1 MQEMVKENTMSAI
14 KQVLSEALGV
24 EHTEEIKKSVTET
37 ESEHISRLRQL
48 SGLAN
53 STTVAGTAV
62 AEAGGG
68 LGLAYQR
75 VLDQEYARCE
85 TQIMIAVG
93 KIKQY
98 AAKVNSMSDDMSDDE
113 QAHYMYSIRGL
124 LDIMEEELKDLQK
137 LG

>member
-1 MQEMVKENTMSAI
+1 MSAI
-14 KQVLSEALGV
+14 KQVLNEALGV
-24 EHTEEIKKSVTET
+24 EHTGEITSTMIET
-37 ESEHISRLRQL
+37 ESDHISRLRQL

>member
-1 MQEMVKENTMSAI
+1 MSKI
-14 KQVLSEALGV
+14 KQVLNEALGV
-24 EHTEEIKKSVTET
+24 QQASNEIVTTVTET
-37 ESEHISRLRQL
+37 ESDHISRLRQL

-53 STTVAGTAV
+53 STTVAGTEV
-62 AEAGGG
+62 TEAGQGIG
-68 LGLAYQR
+68 MAHQR

-98 AAKVNSMSDDMSDDE
+98 AAKVNSMSADMNDDE

-124 LDIMEEELKDLQK
+124 LDVMEEELKDLQK

>member
-1 MQEMVKENTMSAI
+1 MSTI
-14 KQVLSEALGV
+14 KKILSEALGETVV
-24 EHTEEIKKSVTET
+24 ESTCPDCHEDPCVCEEVKEDADIA
-37 ESEHISRLRQL
+37 RLRQL
-48 SGLAN
+48 SGLEG
-53 STTVAGTAV
+53 AGPV
-62 AEAGGG
+62 SEAGGG

>member
-1 MQEMVKENTMSAI
+1 MQEMVKENTMSTI
-14 KQVLSEALGV
+14 KQVLNEALGV
-24 EHTEEIKKSVTET
+24 DHTEEITSTMIET
-37 ESEHISRLRQL
+37 ESDHISRLRQL

-62 AEAGGG
+62 SEAGGG

>member
-1 MQEMVKENTMSAI
+1 MPQVVKENTMSAI
-14 KQVLSEALGV
+14 KQVLNEALGV
-24 EHTEEIKKSVTET
+24 EHTEEITSTVTET
-37 ESEHISRLRQL
+37 ESDHISRLRQL

-62 AEAGGG
+62 VEAGGG

-124 LDIMEEELKDLQK
+124 LDIMEEELNDLQK

>member
-1 MQEMVKENTMSAI
+1 MSNI
-14 KQVLSEALGV
+14 KQVLNEALSV
-24 EHTEEIKKSVTET
+24 QQASNEIASTVTE
-37 ESEHISRLRQL
+37 SDHISRLRQL

-62 AEAGGG
+62 TEAGGG

>member
-1 MQEMVKENTMSAI
+1 MSAI
-14 KQVLSEALGV
+14 KQVLNEALGV
-24 EHTEEIKKSVTET
+24 EHTEEITSTVTET
-37 ESEHISRLRQL
+37 ESDHISRLRQL

-62 AEAGGG
+62 VEAGGG

-124 LDIMEEELKDLQK
+124 LDIMEEELNDLQK

>member
-1 MQEMVKENTMSAI
+1 MSAI
-14 KQVLSEALGV
+14 KQVLNEALGV
-24 EHTEEIKKSVTET
+24 QQASIEITSTVTET
-37 ESEHISRLRQL
+37 ESDHISRLRQL
-48 SGLAN
+48 SGLVN

-124 LDIMEEELKDLQK
+124 LDIMEDELKELNR